1 MEPSSSCATSA
12 TCTDSAASF
21 ESWRA
26 PHAHLV
32 PAESGT
38 SDIAAQLTREDQ
50 EVTNDTQDYDA
61 FARILQTAYQE
72 VRRSTPRSRPEVE
85 ERLRTKLEAYGVTL
99 TTDILRAL
107 AFAVVTGRDL

>member
-1 MEPSSSCATSA
+1 M
-12 TCTDSAASF
+12 
-21 ESWRA
+21 
-26 PHAHLV
+26 
-32 PAESGT
+32 
-38 SDIAAQLTREDQ
+38 
-50 EVTNDTQDYDA
+50 TNDTQDYDA

-85 ERLRTKLEAYGVTL
+85 ERLRTKLEAYGITL

>member
-1 MEPSSSCATSA
+1 MLTWC
-12 TCTDSAASF
+12 
-21 ESWRA
+21 
-26 PHAHLV
+26 
-32 PAESGT
+32 
-38 SDIAAQLTREDQ
+38 AQLTREDQ
-50 EVTNDTQDYDA
+50 EVTNDTQDHDA